1 MKDELSASN
10 DEPVLSSVE
19 GSPVTRHATHGR
31 ETTLI
36 VVRHGETS
44 WNREKRMQGT
54 TDTTLSEL
62 GRAQAQALG
71 RRLASH
77 GFSALYSS
85 DLSRARDTARAIA
98 EHTGRKLVVDPRLQ
112 ERRFGIFEGLTAAE
126 IISRYPVEHACFAS
140 RDPEYE
146 VPGGES
152 ARMFT
157 QRCLGCLSEIAGRHS
172 GEEVVVVTHGL
183 VLDSLYRAAHG
194 LEHGAPRPVP
204 LINASVNLFGY
215 GASAWR
221 LVLWGDV
228 THLAADEVTV
238 YRGAAS

>member
-1 MKDELSASN
+1 MN
-10 DEPVLSSVE
+10 DEARPAGS
-19 GSPVTRHATHGR
+19 GSPGDVATLTVG

-54 TDTTLSEL
+54 TDTVLSDV

-71 RRLASH
+71 RRLANY
-77 GFSALYSS
+77 GFAALYSS

-98 EHTGRKLVVDPRLQ
+98 EHTGRQLVVEPRLQ

-126 IISRYPVEHACFAS
+126 IMSRYPVEHACFAS

-152 ARMFT
+152 ARAFT
-157 QRCLGCLSEIAGRHS
+157 QRCLGCLSEIGARHHA
-172 GEEVVVVTHGL
+172 EEVVVVTHGL
-183 VLDSLYRAAHG
+183 VLDALYRAAHG

-215 GASAWR
+215 TASAWR
-221 LVLWGDV
+221 LMQWGDV
-228 THLAADEVTV
+228 SHLAVHEVTQYGGPAV
-238 YRGAAS
+238 NR

>member
-1 MKDELSASN
+1 MS
-10 DEPVLSSVE
+10 
-19 GSPVTRHATHGR
+19 

-36 VVRHGETS
+36 VIRHCETD
-44 WNREKRMQGT
+44 WNRDKRMQGT
-54 TDTTLSEL
+54 TDTHLSSL

-71 RRLASH
+71 RRLARH

-98 EHTGRKLVVDPRLQ
+98 EHTGREIIVDRRLQ
-112 ERRFGIFEGLTAAE
+112 ERRFGLFEGLTAAE
-126 IISRYPVEHACFAS
+126 IMSRYPEDHARFAS
-140 RDPEYE
+140 RDQDYA

-152 ARMFT
+152 ARGFT
-157 QRCLGCLSEIAGRHS
+157 ERCLGCLSEIADRH
-172 GEEVVVVTHGL
+172 GAEEVVVVTHGL
-183 VLDSLYRAAHG
+183 VLDALYRAAHG
-194 LEHGAPRPVP
+194 LAHGDRRPVP

-228 THLAADEVTV
+228 THLAADEVTQ
-238 YRGAAS
+238 YRGAAA